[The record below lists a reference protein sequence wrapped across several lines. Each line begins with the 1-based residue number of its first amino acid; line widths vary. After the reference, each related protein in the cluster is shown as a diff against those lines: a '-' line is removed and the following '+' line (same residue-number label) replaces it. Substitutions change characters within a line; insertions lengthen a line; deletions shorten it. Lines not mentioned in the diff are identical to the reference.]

1 MLVAVIFVVVAIPF
15 VLLQGYKDFNISGYL
30 RYKTSIAV
38 KPSITLSLTAIRFL
52 WYDFRRR

>member
-38 KPSITLSLTAIRFL
+38 KPSITLSLTAIL
-52 WYDFRRR
+52 VL